1 MRTSTINKTAAR
13 QVAGASCVGLFVT
26 LFGYEFLGGGA
37 WQLLVAAFAVTVIVS
52 GWLIAT
58 RSTRFLTAP
67 MLLAS
72 AVGIVWGGVDALSEG
87 LLAGAGVV
95 AFILAAQVL
104 GDSLVRGGY
113 DQLVRAMWVNLRWR
127 TSWLALLGGYL
138 LSWVF
143 MFTSMPVMYAA
154 LYRYDDETRR
164 TKSPVAKDLG
174 ILLARA
180 YASAAVATPMGA
192 TVLVALAVTSVS
204 LGGFLPAAVPL
215 SLMLA
220 PLALI
225 GMSKRLSTLDE
236 PEARPQIVPI
246 EDGSTRSYL
255 LLWGMVAALATMI
268 AIVSVLHLPPLAG
281 VSTGVITVALL
292 WGFLGLRFVR
302 GAPGGFSD
310 WKEELSR
317 YGERLSDGAV
327 LIVAG
332 SIAGTSLARTPA
344 MDWIART
351 LSSFDVTIV
360 GVAVTVIVVV
370 GLRLVGMPP
379 PAIVLVAGPVLAR
392 AVPLEPAAMAV
403 LLVAASTFGFLI
415 SPASL
420 TSAMVSSLTGWS
432 PVEVSLSR
440 QAPFVLLGGLVSAAY
455 VMLIS

>member
-1 MRTSTINKTAAR
+1 MFTRTMETTIAR

-26 LFGYEFLGGGA
+26 LFGYEFLGGGL
-37 WQLLVAAFAVTVIVS
+37 WQPFVALFAAGGIIS
-52 GWLIAT
+52 GWTIAS
-58 RSTRFLTAP
+58 RSTRLLTAP
-67 MLLAS
+67 MLVAS
-72 AVGIVWGGVDALSEG
+72 AAGIAWGGVEALSEG
-87 LLAGAGVV
+87 LMAGAGVV

-113 DQLVRAMWVNLRWR
+113 DRLVRAMWVNLRWR

-180 YASAAVATPMGA
+180 YASAAIATPMGA

-204 LGGFLPAAVPL
+204 LGEFLPAAIPL
-215 SLMLA
+215 SLMMA

-225 GMSKRLSTLDE
+225 GMSKRLSALDE
-236 PEARPQIVPI
+236 PTERPRTVPVG
-246 EDGSTRSYL
+246 DGSTRSYL
-255 LLWGMVAALATMI
+255 LLWAMVGTLSLMI
-268 AIVSVLHLPPLAG
+268 AIVSLLHLPPLAG
-281 VSTGVITVALL
+281 VSAGVIAIALI
-292 WGFLGLRFVR
+292 WGFLGLRFVS
-302 GAPGGFSD
+302 GAPGGFPG
-310 WKEELSR
+310 WREELGR
-317 YGERLSDGAV
+317 YGERLSDGAL

-360 GVAVTVIVVV
+360 GVAVTVVVVV
-370 GLRLVGMPP
+370 GLRVVGMPP

-392 AVPLEPAAMAV
+392 AVALEPAAMAV

-415 SPASL
+415 SPSSL

-432 PVEVSLSR
+432 PVEVSLRR
-440 QAPFVLLGGLVSAAY
+440 QAPFVLLAGLLSCAY